1 MLDCEDE
8 DDILTFSEIK
18 NGLKA
23 LKIQLLDTEW
33 QILMDAVD
41 ANGDGAV
48 TIEEWQGILQPRMNA
63 EREFINIMKG
73 LNIQDPLILEEQ
85 ILDCVYKKKRLEGE
99 VKVMRT
105 TKNRE

>member
-48 TIEEWQGILQPRMNA
+48 TIEEW
-63 EREFINIMKG
+63 
-73 LNIQDPLILEEQ
+73 
-85 ILDCVYKKKRLEGE
+85 
-99 VKVMRT
+99 
-105 TKNRE
+105 